1 LLAIGGASSL
11 IFATACLTPLSNL
24 VQGLVIAVSRPFAT
38 GDKISIGSM
47 SPLIGLV
54 EHFGWYQSR
63 LRTANNELVVLPNS
77 MLAKEQVVNLS
88 RRTSKKIQATFRVR
102 YDDLPKVHPLLEE
115 L

>member
-1 LLAIGGASSL
+1 
-11 IFATACLTPLSNL
+11 
-24 VQGLVIAVSRPFAT
+24 
-38 GDKISIGSM
+38 M
-47 SPLIGLV
+47 

-115 L
+115 LSAAAAEGRENMPGKIPQVCARA